1 MMSYAPSIDDE
12 DEEYKGLSKKDVQ
25 KMSDYTKGDKY
36 KMMDLYPSVLQ
47 NKQDEA
53 FLADRKKMLAQ
64 AQYAATQGDGSTKDH
79 TIAMTKVSTFAD
91 YIREDAMKKGAV
103 GVSKVSDDEILA
115 KTLKGSVGGE
125 EKAREIFSQYM
136 SGKLSVDQVHSMM
149 ITGKM
154 PEVKEEESNASTLQ
168 NIGEGMYRYAAGIP

>member
-64 AQYAATQGDGSTKDH
+64 AQYAATQ
-79 TIAMTKVSTFAD
+79 
-91 YIREDAMKKGAV
+91 
-103 GVSKVSDDEILA
+103 
-115 KTLKGSVGGE
+115 
-125 EKAREIFSQYM
+125 
-136 SGKLSVDQVHSMM
+136 
-149 ITGKM
+149 
-154 PEVKEEESNASTLQ
+154 
-168 NIGEGMYRYAAGIP
+168 